1 MRPRNYPVQKKV
13 KTSRDELQTSLPMKC
28 HSFYPKWKHDQQ
40 VWKKKTLE
48 SFTPLMA
55 SRL

>member
-1 MRPRNYPVQKKV
+1 MRPTAHPIQKKV
-13 KTSRDELQTSLPMKC
+13 KTSRDALQKPLPTKC
-28 HSFYPKWKHDQQ
+28 HSFHSKWKHEQHL
-40 VWKKKTLE
+40 WKKKTLE